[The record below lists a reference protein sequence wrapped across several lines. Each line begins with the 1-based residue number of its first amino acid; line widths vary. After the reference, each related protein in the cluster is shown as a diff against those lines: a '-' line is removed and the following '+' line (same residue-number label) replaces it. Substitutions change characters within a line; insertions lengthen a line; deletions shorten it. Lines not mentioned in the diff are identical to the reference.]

1 MTKNITNASNEDS
14 LQWKTTSKDSKGNIF
29 VPIGHT
35 QNGNLN
41 LGDQTAMED
50 DLKIS
55 KVEYLKGNIT
65 ATTCQILSKSEAYF

>member
-1 MTKNITNASNEDS
+1 MEDDLKRFEGEYFCNHWS
-14 LQWKTTSKDSKGNIF
+14 D
-29 VPIGHT
+29 HT

-41 LGDQTAMED
+41 LGDQPAMED

-65 ATTCQILSKSEAYF
+65 ATICQILSKSEAYF